1 MCWIDFTALVYIQ
14 AEIDYCFLISEE
26 TRQAYTNEYPQGEQS
41 HNIPNKHG
49 NALHSSYQKKLP
61 SNDNYH
67 RNISFSDDSVTA
79 NTTIDCAKN
88 RHGRSSQDTH
98 NQSSLSRI
106 LCLSSDRGLSFVNGH
121 THLDTLDEATH
132 STFGLRYSLQDIDD
146 TVSESVITRDDDGNS
161 TTTSG
166 SYTINPDE
174 LVHEIDN
181 LFFKSDVV
189 V

>member
-1 MCWIDFTALVYIQ
+1 MYSWF
-14 AEIDYCFLISEE
+14 FSEE
-26 TRQAYTNEYPQGEQS
+26 TRQAYTNDYQAGDPN
-41 HNIPNKHG
+41 HNSSSKHP
-49 NALHSSYQKKLP
+49 NALHSSYRKQ
-61 SNDNYH
+61 SSTNENYR

-79 NTTIDCAKN
+79 NTTVDSAKN

-98 NQSSLSRI
+98 NQTSLSRI
-106 LCLSSDRGLSFVNGH
+106 LCMSSERGLSFVNGH

-146 TVSESVITRDDDGNS
+146 TVSESVMTRDDDGNS

>member
-1 MCWIDFTALVYIQ
+1 MFGLTQNVSLLQ
-14 AEIDYCFLISEE
+14 LEE
-26 TRQAYTNEYPQGEQS
+26 TRQTYTNEYPQPEQS
-41 HNIPNKHG
+41 QTPNKHT
-49 NALHSSYQKKLP
+49 NVLHSSYRKPLP
-61 SNDNYH
+61 TSENYH

-79 NTTIDCAKN
+79 NTTVDSAKN
-88 RHGRSSQDTH
+88 RHGRSSNETH
-98 NQSSLSRI
+98 NQTTLSRI
-106 LCLSSDRGLSFVNGH
+106 LCMSSDRGLSFINGH

-146 TVSESVITRDDDGNS
+146 TVSESVLTRDDDGNS

-181 LFFKSDVV
+181 LFFKSDVIV
-189 V
+189 

>member
-1 MCWIDFTALVYIQ
+1 MIQ
-14 AEIDYCFLISEE
+14 NSINSVWCDNCLMQLEE
-26 TRQAYTNEYPQGEQS
+26 TRQAYSNEFSPGDQS
-41 HNIPNKHG
+41 HNSSNKHT
-49 NALHSSYQKKLP
+49 NVLHS
-61 SNDNYH
+61 NYRKRISTNENYP

-79 NTTIDCAKN
+79 NTTVDSAKN
-88 RHGRSSQDTH
+88 RHGRSSQDNH
-98 NQSSLSRI
+98 NQTSLSRI
-106 LCLSSDRGLSFVNGH
+106 LCMSADRGLSFVNGH